1 MGFVTPT
8 EVQARA
14 IPPLRRG
21 EDLIGQAQTGTG
33 KTAAFGIPIVEK
45 IDPSS
50 SHVQALILTP
60 TRELCVQVDRR
71 DRAHRPVPR
80 RAHRR
85 HLRRLGHGPP
95 DRGPQARRAGRGR
108 DAGPRARP
116 HPPPR
121 AAARPGQHRHP
132 RRGRPH
138 ARHGLHRRR
147 RDDPRPLAAERQTA
161 LFSATMPYAILRIC
175 DRFMKPN
182 PAHVTVRPDLRTVET
197 VRQLVYFVAEQD
209 KVAALVELNEHYGFD
224 RLLVF
229 RHTQIGVDRLAAT
242 LKRRGKNVAAL
253 HGGLSQRERDRTL
266 AAFRA
271 GKIQFLIATNV
282 ASRGLD
288 ITDLP
293 YVLSFDIPEDADT
306 YVHRIGR
313 TGRAGARGDRHH
325 VRRRVGPRRLG
336 GDPRRGRGQG
346 RGRPS
351 STSTAARVGADEPS
365 QRRCD
370 AGPAWMAFEPRGS
383 SRLRRSLVALGPGRR
398 ARSWAPP
405 RSPVDAPQR
414 AATMADGPSRSSIGE
429 TARRRAARS
438 AAPTRLEPLETSGEP
453 SSVAVPERRRPRE
466 VDRQRRRE
474 RSLGPARTPARRGRG
489 RLRRFTHYIAARH
502 PTIRSASSPT
512 TGEAASPGA
521 VAGCGGDGPRVR
533 D

>member
-1 MGFVTPT
+1 LPDTHTRRRTRRRRPTSGDEPVAIEVASQPAEKPSELEAAAIAAASGYRFGEIEVPATIARAIESMGFVIPT

-45 IDPSS
+45 IEPSS
-50 SHVQALILTP
+50 SHVQALVLTP
-60 TRELCVQVDRR
+60 TRELCVQVEDEIARIGRFRGVRTVAIYGGSSMDRQIE
-71 DRAHRPVPR
+71 A
-80 RAHRR
+80 
-85 HLRRLGHGPP
+85 LRKGAQVVVGTP
-95 DRGPQARRAGRGR
+95 GRVL
-108 DAGPRARP
+108 D
-116 HPPPR
+116 
-121 AAARPGQHRHP
+121 
-132 RRGRPH
+132 
-138 ARHGLHRRR
+138 LIRRR
-147 RDDPRPLAAERQTA
+147 ELLLDRVHTVILDEADRMLDMGFIVDVETILSRSPRTRQTA

-209 KVAALVELNEHYGFD
+209 KVAAIIELNEHYGFD

-271 GKIQFLIATNV
+271 GRIQFLIATNV

-313 TGRAGARGDRHH
+313 TGRAGREGTAITF
-325 VRRRVGPRRLG
+325 VGEWDLDAWEAIR
-336 GDPRRGRGQG
+336 
-346 RGRPS
+346 
-351 STSTAARVGADEPS
+351 AEVGAEVEVGELDLYNP
-365 QRRCD
+365 
-370 AGPAWMAFEPRGS
+370 PA
-383 SRLRRSLVALGPGRR
+383 
-398 ARSWAPP
+398 
-405 RSPVDAPQR
+405 
-414 AATMADGPSRSSIGE
+414 
-429 TARRRAARS
+429 
-438 AAPTRLEPLETSGEP
+438 
-453 SSVAVPERRRPRE
+453 
-466 VDRQRRRE
+466 
-474 RSLGPARTPARRGRG
+474 
-489 RLRRFTHYIAARH
+489 
-502 PTIRSASSPT
+502 
-512 TGEAASPGA
+512 
-521 VAGCGGDGPRVR
+521 
-533 D
+533 

>member
-1 MGFVTPT
+1 MPDTETSRARRRSRNRPDATDAVAIEVSPAAAHEPSEFETAVLAAARGYRFGDIEVPATIARAIESMGFVTPT

-50 SHVQALILTP
+50 VHVQALVLTP
-60 TRELCVQVDRR
+60 TRELCVQVTDEIARIGRFRGVSTVAIYGGASMDRQVE
-71 DRAHRPVPR
+71 A
-80 RAHRR
+80 
-85 HLRRLGHGPP
+85 LK
-95 DRGPQARRAGRGR
+95 RGAQVVVGTPGRVL
-108 DAGPRARP
+108 D
-116 HPPPR
+116 
-121 AAARPGQHRHP
+121 
-132 RRGRPH
+132 
-138 ARHGLHRRR
+138 LIRRR
-147 RDDPRPLAAERQTA
+147 ELALDRVHTVILDEADRMLDMGFIVDVETILSRCPRERQTA

-175 DRFMKPN
+175 DRFMKRD

-224 RLLVF
+224 RLLTF

-266 AAFRA
+266 AAFKA

-313 TGRAGARGDRHH
+313 TGRAGREGTAITF
-325 VRRRVGPRRLG
+325 VGEWDLDAWEAIR
-336 GDPRRGRGQG
+336 
-346 RGRPS
+346 S
-351 STSTAARVGADEPS
+351 EVGANVEEGQLNLYD
-365 QRRCD
+365 
-370 AGPAWMAFEPRGS
+370 RG
-383 SRLRRSLVALGPGRR
+383 
-398 ARSWAPP
+398 
-405 RSPVDAPQR
+405 
-414 AATMADGPSRSSIGE
+414 
-429 TARRRAARS
+429 
-438 AAPTRLEPLETSGEP
+438 
-453 SSVAVPERRRPRE
+453 
-466 VDRQRRRE
+466 
-474 RSLGPARTPARRGRG
+474 
-489 RLRRFTHYIAARH
+489 
-502 PTIRSASSPT
+502 
-512 TGEAASPGA
+512 
-521 VAGCGGDGPRVR
+521 
-533 D
+533 